1 MDTGLLHASGLIG
14 LAPDEVLRL
23 RDGAG
28 RHIGVVR
35 GVAWVTQDGDPRDY
49 VLGSGESL
57 RLERDGLALVMPLG
71 GEVKLVLE
79 QGLAAASTVAQPEF
93 SPRGG
98 DTAYFERRAHLLR
111 AEAMAEAVAALGAG
125 LKALWHRIG
134 RSWQAGARARRTAA
148 ELRLLSDRMLQDIGL
163 RRDQVDCIAR
173 LGPC

>member
-1 MDTGLLHASGLIG
+1 MDTGLLRASGLIG

-57 RLERDGLALVMPLG
+57 RLERDGLVLVMPLG
-71 GEVKLVLE
+71 GEAKLVLE
-79 QGLAAASTVAQPEF
+79 EGLAAASAVAQPEF

-98 DTAYFERRAHLLR
+98 DTAYFKRRAHLLR
-111 AEAMAEAVAALGAG
+111 AEAMAQAVAALGAG

-134 RSWQAGARARRTAA
+134 RSWRARARAQRTAA
-148 ELRLLSDRMLQDIGL
+148 ELRRLSDRMLQDIGL
-163 RRDQVDCIAR
+163 RRDQVDCAAR